1 MASYNRIIIIGNL
14 TREPELTFLPSQTPV
29 VEFGIASNR
38 KYKGADGSQREDV
51 CFVDCRMYGK
61 RAEVISRYCH
71 KGDPLMVEGRL
82 QFDQWE
88 SQDGGKR
95 SKHRIFVENF
105 EFLGTGRGKGQPS
118 AGGTGGETSS
128 PGPSNGDIG
137 GGSVPDDDVPF

>member
-1 MASYNRIIIIGNL
+1 MIGNL
-14 TREPELTFLPSQTPV
+14 TRDPQLTFLPNQTPV
-29 VEFGIASNR
+29 VEFGLASNR

-88 SQDGGKR
+88 AQDGSKR
-95 SKHRIFVENF
+95 SKHRVFIENF
-105 EFLGTGRGKGQPS
+105 EFLGTGRGKGQSPS
-118 AGGTGGETSS
+118 GGTGGEAPSQAQR
-128 PGPSNGDIG
+128 PVGGGGGPS
-137 GGSVPDDDVPF
+137 DDDIPF